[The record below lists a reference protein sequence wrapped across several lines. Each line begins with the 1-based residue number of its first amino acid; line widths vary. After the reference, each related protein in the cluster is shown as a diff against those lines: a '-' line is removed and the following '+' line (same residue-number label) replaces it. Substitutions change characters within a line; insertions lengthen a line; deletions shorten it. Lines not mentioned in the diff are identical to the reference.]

1 MSTTER
7 DVTQFLKNASTGDS
21 VAIARLWQEV
31 QYDVHDMAEKISRRE
46 YDLAHTSC
54 QRVLYATVW

>member
-21 VAIARLWQEV
+21 VTIARLWQEV
-31 QYDVHDMAEKISRRE
+31 QCDVHDMAENICKRDFVGNTI
-46 YDLAHTSC
+46 
-54 QRVLYATVW
+54 